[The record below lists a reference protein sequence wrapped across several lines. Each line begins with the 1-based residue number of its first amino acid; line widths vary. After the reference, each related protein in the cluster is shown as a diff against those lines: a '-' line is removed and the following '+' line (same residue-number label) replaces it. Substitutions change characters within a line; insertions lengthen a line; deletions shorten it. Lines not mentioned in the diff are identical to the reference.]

1 MGREVKNKDGLTE
14 KEFLRSYDSD
24 KYKKPSVTVDTLI
37 FTIDEK
43 VSKNYR
49 KLPEKELKIL
59 MVKRADHPFIGQ
71 WAIPGGFVDI
81 NESMEEAAER
91 ELFEETGVNNIY
103 LEQLYTWGD
112 VDRDPRTRVISTSYM
127 ALVDK
132 DTLEIKAGDD
142 ASDAKWFSVKGKVLK
157 EVKTN
162 TINGYIYDK
171 HIILSLKL
179 DDIILTAEVI
189 ERKKYENK
197 RSTISYCIVENK
209 GIAFDHAKIIIS
221 ALTRLKNKVEYT
233 DIAFNLMPELFT
245 LTELQK
251 VYSILLDRDLLAAQ
265 FRRKINHMVIETNE
279 TTKGGGQR
287 PAKLFK
293 FNPHWNE

>member
-1 MGREVKNKDGLTE
+1 
-14 KEFLRSYDSD
+14 
-24 KYKKPSVTVDTLI
+24 
-37 FTIDEK
+37 
-43 VSKNYR
+43 
-49 KLPEKELKIL
+49 

-179 DDIILTAEVI
+179 DDIILTAEII

-197 RSTISYCIVENK
+197 RSTISYCIVE
-209 GIAFDHAKIIIS
+209 
-221 ALTRLKNKVEYT
+221 Y
-233 DIAFNLMPELFT
+233 
-245 LTELQK
+245 
-251 VYSILLDRDLLAAQ
+251 
-265 FRRKINHMVIETNE
+265 
-279 TTKGGGQR
+279 
-287 PAKLFK
+287 
-293 FNPHWNE
+293 

>member
-127 ALVDK
+127 ALVD
-132 DTLEIKAGDD
+132 
-142 ASDAKWFSVKGKVLK
+142 
-157 EVKTN
+157 
-162 TINGYIYDK
+162 
-171 HIILSLKL
+171 
-179 DDIILTAEVI
+179 
-189 ERKKYENK
+189 
-197 RSTISYCIVENK
+197 
-209 GIAFDHAKIIIS
+209 
-221 ALTRLKNKVEYT
+221 
-233 DIAFNLMPELFT
+233 
-245 LTELQK
+245 
-251 VYSILLDRDLLAAQ
+251 
-265 FRRKINHMVIETNE
+265 
-279 TTKGGGQR
+279 
-287 PAKLFK
+287 
-293 FNPHWNE
+293 